1 MERGGILAGWNPW
14 HGCHQISEG
23 CRHCY
28 VFRMDGRY
36 GRLPDTVRK
45 NREFDLP
52 IQKNRNGAYKIPSGE
67 VVYTCFTSDF
77 FLEDAD
83 PWRADAW
90 QMIAQRQD
98 LHFFMITKRIH
109 RFEQC
114 VPSDWG
120 TGYPNVTVC
129 CTVEN
134 QDRADFRLPIYRNVP
149 IRHKQLV
156 CSPLL
161 GPTNLSAYLGEWVDQ
176 LTVGGESGSEARV
189 CSYEWVLDLRR
200 QCMLRGIPFRFMQT
214 GAYFEKD
221 GRVYHIPRRFQH
233 SQAKRAKLDYL

>member
-1 MERGGILAGWNPW
+1 MGEKASMWNLW
-14 HGCHQISEG
+14 HGCHKLSEG

-90 QMIAQRQD
+90 QMIARRQD

-120 TGYPNVTVC
+120 TFIIC
-129 CTVEN
+129 
-134 QDRADFRLPIYRNVP
+134 F
-149 IRHKQLV
+149 
-156 CSPLL
+156 
-161 GPTNLSAYLGEWVDQ
+161 
-176 LTVGGESGSEARV
+176 
-189 CSYEWVLDLRR
+189 
-200 QCMLRGIPFRFMQT
+200 
-214 GAYFEKD
+214 
-221 GRVYHIPRRFQH
+221 
-233 SQAKRAKLDYL
+233 

>member
-14 HGCHQISEG
+14 HECHQISEG

-90 QMIAQRQD
+90 QMIARRQD

-120 TGYPNVTVC
+120 TGYRTSRSAVRLKIKIGLIFVCRFTVIC
-129 CTVEN
+129 RFGIN
-134 QDRADFRLPIYRNVP
+134 NWFVP
-149 IRHKQLV
+149 
-156 CSPLL
+156 
-161 GPTNLSAYLGEWVDQ
+161 
-176 LTVGGESGSEARV
+176 
-189 CSYEWVLDLRR
+189 
-200 QCMLRGIPFRFMQT
+200 RF
-214 GAYFEKD
+214 
-221 GRVYHIPRRFQH
+221 
-233 SQAKRAKLDYL
+233 

>member
-83 PWRADAW
+83 PWRAGCLADDCPATGSS
-90 QMIAQRQD
+90 
-98 LHFFMITKRIH
+98 FFYDY
-109 RFEQC
+109 Q
-114 VPSDWG
+114 
-120 TGYPNVTVC
+120 
-129 CTVEN
+129 
-134 QDRADFRLPIYRNVP
+134 
-149 IRHKQLV
+149 
-156 CSPLL
+156 
-161 GPTNLSAYLGEWVDQ
+161 TNS
-176 LTVGGESGSEARV
+176 S
-189 CSYEWVLDLRR
+189 
-200 QCMLRGIPFRFMQT
+200 I
-214 GAYFEKD
+214 
-221 GRVYHIPRRFQH
+221 
-233 SQAKRAKLDYL
+233 